1 MNSYDNPILDFIL
14 IVFICLILMFAFFGG
29 FRMFTDKVREHTI
42 YIENGIKTKETY
54 SYENQTID
62 LDNLK

>member
-1 MNSYDNPILDFIL
+1 
-14 IVFICLILMFAFFGG
+14 
-29 FRMFTDKVREHTI
+29 MFTDKVREHTV

-62 LDNLK
+62 IDNLK